1 MPKSARPSLISD
13 LLRQPE
19 SAPPAVESPL
29 AAVPSRR
36 ERPDI
41 VHSSIYVPKPAY
53 RKLREIAL
61 VSECKVHD
69 LILDGID
76 TVLREHGH
84 PTTGELSSALP
95 LAAWGSRIR

>member
-1 MPKSARPSLISD
+1 MAKPARPSMISD
-13 LLRQPE
+13 LLLSPE
-19 SAPPAVESPL
+19 GAPPVTAL
-29 AAVPSRR
+29 APASARR
-36 ERPDI
+36 VRPDI

-61 VSECKVHD
+61 VRECKVHD

-76 TVLREHGH
+76 AVLREHGH

>member
-1 MPKSARPSLISD
+1 MISD

-19 SAPPAVESPL
+19 SAPPAITEEPI
-29 AAVPSRR
+29 APAPSRR
-36 ERPDI
+36 VRPDI

-69 LILDGID
+69 LILRGID
-76 TVLREHGH
+76 AVLREYGH
-84 PTTGELSSALP
+84 PTTEELRAKAP
-95 LAAWGSRIR
+95 